1 MKNKGFTIVELMAVI
16 VILGILSSIALVNVS
31 KYRKDV
37 RDTDL
42 VGLHGTVETMYDKY
56 RQDKLRRGESYNK
69 YIAFNSL
76 SDEDFNSYFSEFT
89 FDGKRLTKEQL
100 KESSLRLVVKGDLLK
115 DGSKYKTDV
124 SKKYPSSLDDQ
135 ENQYIKDGACMV
147 ESTVEDSSQEGTE
160 EGNKIIKSCKKD
172 SSDKIIPSLE
182 EMLCVVIK
190 GVDETIIDDY
200 SDTSLSQ
207 RPLCQ
212 YFSDESNNGA

>member
-56 RQDKLRRGESYNK
+56 RQDKLRRGESYAKSIN
-69 YIAFNSL
+69 FSEL
-76 SDEDFNSYFSEFT
+76 SEDDFNSYFSEFT

-100 KESSLRLVVKGDLLK
+100 EGSSLRLVVKGNLINNDSYISEK
-115 DGSKYKTDV
+115 NENVYIEDGV
-124 SKKYPSSLDDQ
+124 
-135 ENQYIKDGACMV
+135 CMV
-147 ESTVEDSSQEGTE
+147 ESTAEDSFQEGTE
-160 EGNKIIKSCKKD
+160 EDNKIIKSCKKD
-172 SSDKIIPSLE
+172 SNDNIIPSLE

-190 GVDETIIDDY
+190 RGDETIIDDY
-200 SDTSLSQ
+200 SENTSLSQ

-212 YFSDESNNGA
+212 YFSDENNNGA